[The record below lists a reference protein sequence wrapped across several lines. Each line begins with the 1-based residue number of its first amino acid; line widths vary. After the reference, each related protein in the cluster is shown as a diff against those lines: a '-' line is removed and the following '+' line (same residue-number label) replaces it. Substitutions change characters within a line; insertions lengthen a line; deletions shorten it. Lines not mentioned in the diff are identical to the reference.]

1 MTKVRQ
7 LSKKRV
13 PEPEDFNVQN
23 YIDKVFWMF
32 DGRETEVTLRCRRH
46 LLDQMIDKFGEGIEI
61 HNIQKMTFDIT
72 VPVAVSGTFF
82 TWVSQFTR
90 EMTIVAPEN
99 IRQGYAGFLEEA
111 IDDVLGE

>member
-1 MTKVRQ
+1 MSRR
-7 LSKKRV
+7 LL
-13 PEPEDFNVQN
+13 
-23 YIDKVFWMF
+23 F
-32 DGRETEVTLRCRRH
+32 DSV
-46 LLDQMIDKFGEGIEI
+46 
-61 HNIQKMTFDIT
+61 QKMSFDIT

-82 TWVSQFTR
+82 AWVTQFAG